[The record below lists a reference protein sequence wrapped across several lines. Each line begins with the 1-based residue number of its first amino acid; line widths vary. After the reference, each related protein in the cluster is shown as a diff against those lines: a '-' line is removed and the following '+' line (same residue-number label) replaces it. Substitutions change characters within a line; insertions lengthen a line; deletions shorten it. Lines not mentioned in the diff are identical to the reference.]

1 MKTFLVPLMMLIVS
15 GNGEITIEEQSLQIE
30 YEITSGSV
38 NSFTSD
44 INTTSLIINIT
55 ATEDGSLKAILPRK
69 IIDST
74 YEEQDDIFYLL
85 IDGEEAM
92 FTETIEDNQ
101 RTLTIPYAKE
111 SRQIEV
117 IGTTTIDDLQTIEQ
131 DLALA
136 TMIRI

>member
-44 INTTSLIINIT
+44 TNTTSLIINIT
-55 ATEDGSLKAILPRK
+55 ATEGGSLKAILPRK
-69 IIDST
+69 IIDSK

-85 IDGEEAM
+85 IDGEECK
-92 FTETIEDNQ
+92 FTETTEDNQ
-101 RTLTIPYAKE
+101 RTLTIPYEKE
-111 SRQIEV
+111 SRQIEI
-117 IGTTTIDDLQTIEQ
+117 IGTETINELVTIDE

-136 TMIRI
+136 TMIST

>member
-44 INTTSLIINIT
+44 TNTTSLIINIT
-55 ATEDGSLKAILPRK
+55 ATESGSLKAILPRK
-69 IIDST
+69 IIDSK

-85 IDGEEAM
+85 IDGEECK
-92 FTETIEDNQ
+92 FTETTEDNQ
-101 RTLTIPYAKE
+101 RTLTIPYEKE
-111 SRQIEV
+111 SRQIEI
-117 IGTTTIDDLQTIEQ
+117 IGTETINELVTIDE

-136 TMIRI
+136 TIIST

>member
-1 MKTFLVPLMMLIVS
+1 VKTFLVPLMMLIVS

-44 INTTSLIINIT
+44 TNTTSLIINIT
-55 ATEDGSLKAILPRK
+55 ATEGGSLKAILPRK
-69 IIDST
+69 IIDSK

-85 IDGEEAM
+85 IDGEECK
-92 FTETIEDNQ
+92 FTETIEDSQ

-111 SRQIEV
+111 SRQIEI
-117 IGTTTIDDLQTIEQ
+117 IGTETINELVTIDE

-136 TMIRI
+136 TIIST

>member
-1 MKTFLVPLMMLIVS
+1 MMLIVS

-44 INTTSLIINIT
+44 TNTTSLIINIT

-69 IIDST
+69 IIDSK

-85 IDGEEAM
+85 IDGEECK
-92 FTETIEDNQ
+92 FTETTEDNQ
-101 RTLTIPYAKE
+101 RTLTIPYTKE
-111 SRQIEV
+111 SRQIEI
-117 IGTTTIDDLQTIEQ
+117 IGTETINELVTIDE

-136 TMIRI
+136 TIIST

>member
-1 MKTFLVPLMMLIVS
+1 MMLIVS

-85 IDGEEAM
+85 IDGEEVM

-101 RTLTIPYAKE
+101 RILTIPYTKE

-117 IGTTTIDDLQTIEQ
+117 IGTETIDDLQTIEQ

>member
-1 MKTFLVPLMMLIVS
+1 MKTFLVPLMILIVS
-15 GNGEITIEEQSLQIE
+15 GNGEITTEEQSLQIE

-44 INTTSLIINIT
+44 TNTTSLIINIT

-69 IIDST
+69 IIDSKH
-74 YEEQDDIFYLL
+74 EEQDDIFYLL
-85 IDGEEAM
+85 IDGEECK

-111 SRQIEV
+111 SRQIEI
-117 IGTTTIDDLQTIEQ
+117 IGTETINELVTIDE
-131 DLALA
+131 DLALG
-136 TMIRI
+136 TMLRI

>member
-44 INTTSLIINIT
+44 TNTTSLIINIT

-69 IIDST
+69 IIDSK

-85 IDGEEAM
+85 IDGEECK
-92 FTETIEDNQ
+92 FTETTEDNQ
-101 RTLTIPYAKE
+101 RTLTIPYEKE
-111 SRQIEV
+111 SRQIEI
-117 IGTTTIDDLQTIEQ
+117 IGTETINELVTIDD
-131 DLALA
+131 DLALG
-136 TMIRI
+136 TMLRI

>member
-1 MKTFLVPLMMLIVS
+1 MVLIVS
-15 GNGEITIEEQSLQIE
+15 STGEVNIENQNMKIE

-44 INTTSLIINIT
+44 TNTTSLIINIT
-55 ATEDGSLKAILPRK
+55 ATEGGSLKAILPRK
-69 IIDST
+69 IIDSK

-85 IDGEEAM
+85 IDGEECK

-111 SRQIEV
+111 SRQIEI
-117 IGTTTIDDLQTIEQ
+117 IGTETINELVTIDE
-131 DLALA
+131 DLALG
-136 TMIRI
+136 MMLRI

>member
-44 INTTSLIINIT
+44 TNTTSLIINIT

-69 IIDST
+69 IIDSK

-85 IDGEEAM
+85 IDGEECK
-92 FTETIEDNQ
+92 FTETTEDNQ
-101 RTLTIPYAKE
+101 RTLTIPYEKE
-111 SRQIEV
+111 SRQIEI
-117 IGTTTIDDLQTIEQ
+117 IGTETINELVTIDE

-136 TMIRI
+136 TIIST

>member
-1 MKTFLVPLMMLIVS
+1 VKTFLVPLMMLIVS

-69 IIDST
+69 IIDSK

-85 IDGEEAM
+85 IDGEECK
-92 FTETIEDNQ
+92 FTETTEDNQ
-101 RTLTIPYAKE
+101 RTLTIPYEKE
-111 SRQIEV
+111 SRQIEI
-117 IGTTTIDDLQTIEQ
+117 IGTETINELVTIDE

-136 TMIRI
+136 TIIST

>member
-1 MKTFLVPLMMLIVS
+1 MMLIVS

-44 INTTSLIINIT
+44 TNTTSLIINIT

-85 IDGEEAM
+85 IDGEECK
-92 FTETIEDNQ
+92 FTETTEDNQ
-101 RTLTIPYAKE
+101 RTLTIPYEKE
-111 SRQIEV
+111 SSQIEI
-117 IGTTTIDDLQTIEQ
+117 IGTETINELVTIDE

-136 TMIRI
+136 TIIST

>member
-44 INTTSLIINIT
+44 TNTTSLIINIT
-55 ATEDGSLKAILPRK
+55 ATEGGSLKAILPRK
-69 IIDST
+69 IIDSK
-74 YEEQDDIFYLL
+74 YKEQDDIYYLL
-85 IDGEEAM
+85 IDGEECK
-92 FTETIEDNQ
+92 FTETTEDNQ
-101 RTLTIPYAKE
+101 RTLTIPYEKE
-111 SRQIEV
+111 SRQIEI
-117 IGTTTIDDLQTIEQ
+117 IGTETINELVTIDE

-136 TMIRI
+136 TMIST

>member
-1 MKTFLVPLMMLIVS
+1 MMLIVS

-44 INTTSLIINIT
+44 TNTTSLIINIT

-69 IIDST
+69 IIDSK

-85 IDGEEAM
+85 IDGEECK
-92 FTETIEDNQ
+92 FTETTEDNQ
-101 RTLTIPYAKE
+101 RTLTIPYEKE
-111 SRQIEV
+111 SRQIEI
-117 IGTTTIDDLQTIEQ
+117 IGTETINELVTIDE

-136 TMIRI
+136 TIIST

>member
-1 MKTFLVPLMMLIVS
+1 VKTFLVPLMILIVS
-15 GNGEITIEEQSLQIE
+15 GNGEITTEEQSLQIE

-69 IIDST
+69 IIDSKH
-74 YEEQDDIFYLL
+74 EEQDDIFYLL
-85 IDGEEAM
+85 IDGEECK

-117 IGTTTIDDLQTIEQ
+117 IGTETIDDLQTIEQ
-131 DLALA
+131 DLALG
-136 TMIRI
+136 MMLRI

>member
-1 MKTFLVPLMMLIVS
+1 MKTFLVPLMILIVS
-15 GNGEITIEEQSLQIE
+15 GNGEITTEEQSLQIE

-44 INTTSLIINIT
+44 TNTTSLIINIT

-69 IIDST
+69 IIDSK

-85 IDGEEAM
+85 IDGEEYK

-111 SRQIEV
+111 SRQIEI
-117 IGTTTIDDLQTIEQ
+117 IGTETINELVTIDE
-131 DLALA
+131 DLALG
-136 TMIRI
+136 TMLRI

>member
-1 MKTFLVPLMMLIVS
+1 MMLIVS

-44 INTTSLIINIT
+44 TNTTSLIINIT

-69 IIDST
+69 IIDSK

-85 IDGEEAM
+85 IDGEECK
-92 FTETIEDNQ
+92 FTETIEDSQ

-111 SRQIEV
+111 SRQIEI
-117 IGTTTIDDLQTIEQ
+117 IGTETINELVTIDE

-136 TMIRI
+136 TIIST

>member
-74 YEEQDDIFYLL
+74 YEKQDDIFYLL
-85 IDGEEAM
+85 IDGEEVM

-101 RTLTIPYAKE
+101 RILTIPYTKE

-117 IGTTTIDDLQTIEQ
+117 IGTETIDDLQTIEQ

>member
-55 ATEDGSLKAILPRK
+55 ATENGSLKAILPRK

-85 IDGEEAM
+85 IDGEEVM

-111 SRQIEV
+111 SRQIEI
-117 IGTTTIDDLQTIEQ
+117 IGTETINELVTIDE

-136 TMIRI
+136 TIIST

>member
-1 MKTFLVPLMMLIVS
+1 MMLIVS

-85 IDGEEAM
+85 IDGEEVM
-92 FTETIEDNQ
+92 FTETTEDNQ
-101 RTLTIPYAKE
+101 RTLTIPYTKE
-111 SRQIEV
+111 SRQIEI
-117 IGTTTIDDLQTIEQ
+117 IGTETINELVTIDE

-136 TMIRI
+136 TIIST

>member
-44 INTTSLIINIT
+44 TNTTSLIINIT
-55 ATEDGSLKAILPRK
+55 ATEGGSLKAILPRK
-69 IIDST
+69 IIDSK
-74 YEEQDDIFYLL
+74 YEEQDDVFYLL
-85 IDGEEAM
+85 IDGEEVK
-92 FTETIEDNQ
+92 FTETTEDNQ
-101 RTLTIPYAKE
+101 RTLTIPYEKE
-111 SRQIEV
+111 SRQIEI
-117 IGTTTIDDLQTIEQ
+117 IGTETINELVTIDE

-136 TMIRI
+136 TMIST

>member
-1 MKTFLVPLMMLIVS
+1 VKTFLVSLLTIIVS
-15 GNGEITIEEQSLQIE
+15 INGEVRTENQNMKIE

-44 INTTSLIINIT
+44 TNTTSLIINT
-55 ATEDGSLKAILPRK
+55 TVQEDGSLKVILPRN

-74 YEEQDDIFYLL
+74 HEEQDDIFYIL
-85 IDGEEAM
+85 IDGEEVIH
-92 FTETIEDNQ
+92 TETIDEDK
-101 RTLTIPYAKE
+101 RTLIISYTKG
-111 SRQIEV
+111 SRQVEV
-117 IGTTTIDDLQTIEQ
+117 IGTSTINELVTIEE

>member
-1 MKTFLVPLMMLIVS
+1 MMLIVS
-15 GNGEITIEEQSLQIE
+15 GNGEITIEEQSLQME

-44 INTTSLIINIT
+44 TNTTSLIINIT

-69 IIDST
+69 IIDSK

-85 IDGEEAM
+85 IDGEECK
-92 FTETIEDNQ
+92 FTETIEDSQ
-101 RTLTIPYAKE
+101 RTLTIPYEKE
-111 SRQIEV
+111 SRQIEI
-117 IGTTTIDDLQTIEQ
+117 IGTETINELVTIDE

-136 TMIRI
+136 TIIST

>member
-55 ATEDGSLKAILPRK
+55 ATENGSLKAILPRK

-85 IDGEEAM
+85 IDGEEVM

-101 RTLTIPYAKE
+101 RILTIPYTKE

-117 IGTTTIDDLQTIEQ
+117 IGTETIDDLQTIEQ

>member
-1 MKTFLVPLMMLIVS
+1 MMLIVS

-44 INTTSLIINIT
+44 TNTTSLIINIT

-69 IIDST
+69 IIDSK

-85 IDGEEAM
+85 IDGEECK
-92 FTETIEDNQ
+92 FTETTEDNQ
-101 RTLTIPYAKE
+101 RTLTIPYEKE
-111 SRQIEV
+111 SRQIEI
-117 IGTTTIDDLQTIEQ
+117 IGTETINELVTIDE
-131 DLALA
+131 DLALG
-136 TMIRI
+136 TMLRI

>member
-44 INTTSLIINIT
+44 TNTTSLIINIT
-55 ATEDGSLKAILPRK
+55 VTEGGSLKAILPRK
-69 IIDST
+69 IIDSK

-85 IDGEEAM
+85 IDGEECK
-92 FTETIEDNQ
+92 FTETTEDNQ
-101 RTLTIPYAKE
+101 RTLTIPYEKE
-111 SRQIEV
+111 SRQIEI
-117 IGTTTIDDLQTIEQ
+117 IGTETINELVTIDE

-136 TMIRI
+136 TMIST

>member
-1 MKTFLVPLMMLIVS
+1 MILIVS
-15 GNGEITIEEQSLQIE
+15 GDGEITIEEQSLQIE

-55 ATEDGSLKAILPRK
+55 ATEDGSLKVVLPRK
-69 IIDST
+69 IIDSKH
-74 YEEQDDIFYLL
+74 EEQDDVFYLL
-85 IDGEEAM
+85 IDGEECK

-101 RTLTIPYAKE
+101 RTLMIPYTKG

-117 IGTTTIDDLQTIEQ
+117 IGTEIIDDLQTIEQ

>member
-44 INTTSLIINIT
+44 TNTTSLIINIT

-69 IIDST
+69 IIDSKH
-74 YEEQDDIFYLL
+74 EEQDDIFYLL
-85 IDGEEAM
+85 IDGEECK
-92 FTETIEDNQ
+92 FTETTEDNQ
-101 RTLTIPYAKE
+101 RTLTIPYEKE
-111 SRQIEV
+111 SRQIEI
-117 IGTTTIDDLQTIEQ
+117 IGTETINELVTIDE
-131 DLALA
+131 DLALG
-136 TMIRI
+136 TMLRI